1 MSEKREFSDISLSFE
16 RNPATGDI
24 VKVKDD
30 IAIKQSIKTLVL
42 SEVFEAPFQKGKGT
56 KIKRII
62 FDLMGDDSSN
72 LIKKEIANVIKNR
85 EPRVNLY
92 NVSVEPIPDEN
103 KYSIKIIFSIVNTLE
118 PLEVEL
124 FVSRV
129 R

>member
-1 MSEKREFSDISLSFE
+1 MSEKREYSDISLSFE
-16 RNPATGDI
+16 KNPTTGDV

-56 KIKRII
+56 KIRKII
-62 FDLMGDDSSN
+62 FNLMDDDSSN
-72 LIKKEIANVIKNR
+72 LIKREISNVIKNR

-92 NVSVEPIPDEN
+92 NVNVEPIPEEN
-103 KYSIKIIFSIVNTLE
+103 KYLIKIIFSIINTLE

>member
-1 MSEKREFSDISLSFE
+1 MSEKREFSDISLSFDK
-16 RNPATGDI
+16 NPATGDI

-30 IAIKQSIKTLVL
+30 IAVKQSIKTLVL

-56 KIKRII
+56 RIRKIL
-62 FDLMGDDSSN
+62 FDLIGDDGAD
-72 LIKKEIANVIKNR
+72 LIRKEISEVIQNR
-85 EPRVNLY
+85 EPRANLFD
-92 NVSVEPIPDEN
+92 VLVEPIPDQN
-103 KYSIKIIFSIVNTLE
+103 KYSIKIIFAMINTLE

>member
-16 RNPATGDI
+16 KNPATGDI